1 MDTKWLTELGKKL
14 SVARSQSVSYN
25 IFQVLRIEDKEV
37 LICRFLGDLLNPK
50 GSHGCGILFLKH
62 FFQHLTTE
70 AVPETELENAEVVL
84 EEHTDKNR
92 RIDIVI
98 HLSTEV
104 YPIEVK
110 IWTEDRD
117 DQLHDYWEYCKKLNA
132 HKIYYL
138 TPTGWKPSEKS
149 VKALPRDAIK
159 CLSFQDNIMKW
170 LGECE
175 PVDSPEVWATVK
187 QFKEVINRMCE
198 SANEWEKIE
207 KSVFEDR
214 DPDKQRAVFGILDNA
229 DRIKR
234 RFQEDFIRNHIEL
247 SDGWKFAELQDDEKK
262 EYKYA
267 VLKVVS
273 RKTGNVLGYLCVE
286 TNLYIYATK
295 NVRRIGQ
302 WKDENTDFP
311 WRYLI
316 PDNKPNNKPINLK
329 YPLDAN
335 NPIDVFAP
343 DSGKINLGEYMKE
356 A

>member
-187 QFKEVINRMCE
+187 QFKEVIDNMCK
-198 SANEWEKIE
+198 SAENWKAIE
-207 KSVFEDR
+207 TAVFEGGN
-214 DPDKQRAVFGILDNA
+214 PDQQRAVFGILEHA
-229 DRIKR
+229 DSIKR
-234 RFQEDFIRNHIEL
+234 KFQEDFIRNHIEL
-247 SDGWKFAELQDDEKK
+247 PDSWEFAELQDDEKK

-267 VLKVVS
+267 ILKVIS
-273 RKTGNVLGYLCVE
+273 EKSGNALGYICVE
-286 TNLYIYATK
+286 KNLYIYATG
-295 NVRRIGQ
+295 NARCIDE

-311 WRYLI
+311 WRYLTLT
-316 PDNKPNNKPINLK
+316 PDNKPINLRN
-329 YPLDAN
+329 PLDVKN
-335 NPIDVFAP
+335 SIDVFAP

>member
-62 FFQHLTTE
+62 FFRYLTTE
-70 AVPETELENAEVVL
+70 AVPEIELENAEVVL

-117 DQLHDYWEYCKKLNA
+117 DQLHDYWEYYKKLNA

-159 CLSFQDNIMKW
+159 CLSFQDDIMKW

-187 QFKEVINRMCE
+187 QFKEVIDNMCKSTE
-198 SANEWEKIE
+198 NWKAIE
-207 KSVFEDR
+207 TAVFEGGN
-214 DPDKQRAVFGILDNA
+214 PDQQRAVFGILEHA
-229 DRIKR
+229 DSIKR
-234 RFQEDFIRNHIEL
+234 KFQEDFIRNHIEL
-247 SDGWKFAELQDDEKK
+247 PDSWEFAELQDDEK
-262 EYKYA
+262 
-267 VLKVVS
+267 
-273 RKTGNVLGYLCVE
+273 R
-286 TNLYIYATK
+286 
-295 NVRRIGQ
+295 
-302 WKDENTDFP
+302 NTSMQF
-311 WRYLI
+311 
-316 PDNKPNNKPINLK
+316 
-329 YPLDAN
+329 
-335 NPIDVFAP
+335 
-343 DSGKINLGEYMKE
+343 
-356 A
+356 

>member
-1 MDTKWLTELGKKL
+1 MDTKRLTELGKKL

-50 GSHGCGILFLKH
+50 GSHGCDILFLKH
-62 FFQHLTTE
+62 FFRYLTTE
-70 AVPETELENAEVVL
+70 AVPEIELENAEVVL

-117 DQLHDYWEYCKKLNA
+117 DQLHDYWEYYKKLNA

-138 TPTGWKPSEKS
+138 TPTGWEPSEKS

-159 CLSFQDNIMKW
+159 CLSFQDDIMKW

-187 QFKEVINRMCE
+187 QFKEVIDNMCK
-198 SANEWEKIE
+198 SAENWKAIE
-207 KSVFEDR
+207 TAVFEGGN
-214 DPDKQRAVFGILDNA
+214 PDQQRAVFGILEHA
-229 DRIKR
+229 DSIKR
-234 RFQEDFIRNHIEL
+234 KFQEDFIRNHIEL
-247 SDGWKFAELQDDEKK
+247 PDSWEFAELQDDEKK

-267 VLKVVS
+267 ILKVIS
-273 RKTGNVLGYLCVE
+273 EKSGNALGYICVE
-286 TNLYIYATK
+286 KNLYIYATG
-295 NVRRIGQ
+295 NARCIDE

-311 WRYLI
+311 WRYLTLT
-316 PDNKPNNKPINLK
+316 PDNKPINLRN
-329 YPLDAN
+329 PLDVKN
-335 NPIDVFAP
+335 SIDVFAP

>member
-62 FFQHLTTE
+62 FFRYLTTE
-70 AVPETELENAEVVL
+70 AVPEIELENAEVVL

-117 DQLHDYWEYCKKLNA
+117 DQLHDYWEYYKKLNA

-159 CLSFQDNIMKW
+159 CLSFQDDIMKW

-187 QFKEVINRMCE
+187 QFKEVIDNMCKSTE
-198 SANEWEKIE
+198 NWKAIE
-207 KSVFEDR
+207 TAVFEGGN
-214 DPDKQRAVFGILDNA
+214 PDQQRAVFGILEHA
-229 DRIKR
+229 DSIKR
-234 RFQEDFIRNHIEL
+234 KLQEDFIRNHIEL
-247 SDGWKFAELQDDEKK
+247 PDSWEFAELQDDEKK

-267 VLKVVS
+267 ILKVIS
-273 RKTGNVLGYLCVE
+273 EKSGNALGYICVE
-286 TNLYIYATK
+286 KNLYIYATE

-302 WKDENTDFP
+302 WKDENNFP
-311 WRYLI
+311 WRYLTLT
-316 PDNKPNNKPINLK
+316 PDNRPINLRN
-329 YPLDAN
+329 PLDVKN
-335 NPIDVFAP
+335 SIDVFAP
-343 DSGKINLGEYMKE
+343 DGVKIKLGDNMKE